1 MDFKADFKQKR
12 FTNDGVGIH
21 VRIAGSGLPILL
33 LHGYPQTGYM
43 WHKVAPLLARDFS
56 VVIAD
61 LRGYGDS
68 DKPKTDQKHSPYSK
82 RSMAGD
88 MREVMRKL
96 GHKTF
101 AVVGHDRGGRVAHRM
116 ARDYPDTITRLAL
129 LDIVPTLAMYE
140 KTNKKFAT
148 SYYHWFF
155 SR

>member
-1 MDFKADFKQKR
+1 MDFTADFKQKII
-12 FTNDGVGIH
+12 TNCGVGIH
-21 VRIAGSGLPILL
+21 VRIAWSGLLILL
-33 LHGYPQTGYM
+33 LLGYPQTRYL

-101 AVVGHDRGGRVAHRM
+101 AVAGHDRGGRDDHRM
-116 ARDYPDTITRLAL
+116 ERDWPDTSTHVRSCGLEH
-129 LDIVPTLAMYE
+129 PLAMYE
-140 KTNKKFAT
+140 TRNQNITA
-148 SYYHWFF
+148 YE
-155 SR
+155 